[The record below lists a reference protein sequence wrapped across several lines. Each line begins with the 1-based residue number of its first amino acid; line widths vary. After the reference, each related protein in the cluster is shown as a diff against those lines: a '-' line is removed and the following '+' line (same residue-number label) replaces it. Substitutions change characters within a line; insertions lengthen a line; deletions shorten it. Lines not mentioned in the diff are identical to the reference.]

1 MSTWLRLHQKMGL
14 FDLVLTLSAG
24 KLPTDHDLDLTTVD
38 QNDCQ
43 ETGLQ
48 PATSDVEVDTQDS
61 DELAGPEVDTA
72 YPEPLHVIPVQCDK
86 DESDSDMILRKDVN
100 PAVEPTPDAAAD
112 EVRDACADA
121 TTVDGDQ
128 HPEPPEKDTAP
139 AEEIVS
145 AEQESTLVR
154 SALRSSLDGDDAAL
168 LNNFL
173 SKAKAK
179 RAAKAAMASQEDA
192 AMKQKAAQEGE
203 VVIPDLPTPQP
214 RRALE
219 ELDAN
224 SPSPSPQ
231 KVTSPRKA
239 EKPTASP
246 IRKDTSRSDGEQ
258 AENGQ
263 QQPGSPTTR
272 RSTRTRTPRVPPR
285 TTIPAF
291 QNSLS
296 LRRAKGTEFVFLQ
309 RTEAQE
315 LSLATRKNTRQNKGN
330 SVLPKYALKS
340 LCTKKGSNEASLSP
354 ENSTVHRKGGSG
366 KRVCW
371 NDARLVEFEDGEEP
385 QPVLNSSQ
393 ESSDEFSDS
402 KMHTNNDAQSGK
414 QASDKRKT
422 SSSRSTRSQATTIAT
437 PPSPA
442 ARRVRLGNKSTPS
455 APETGTSLSSSRDTS
470 TPSNK
475 RKKLTPRS
483 PTNALLETPPSKKS
497 VSVSSGA
504 AAITTTNTSSS
515 GATAATS
522 KSSTTSAGGGTK
534 SKSKSIFK
542 ANAGSTPMPKRVRSR
557 A

>member
-1 MSTWLRLHQKMGL
+1 MGL
-14 FDLVLTLSAG
+14 FGLVLTFTAG
-24 KLPTDHDLDLTTVD
+24 KLPTDHDFNITTVD

-61 DELAGPEVDTA
+61 DELAGPGVDTA
-72 YPEPLHVIPVQCDK
+72 YPEPLHVTPVQCGK
-86 DESDSDMILRKDVN
+86 DESDSDMILRKDVD
-100 PAVEPTPDAAAD
+100 PAVEPTSDAAAD

-121 TTVDGDQ
+121 TTVDGGQ

-239 EKPTASP
+239 EKPAASP
-246 IRKDTSRSDGEQ
+246 IRKDTSRKDGEQ
-258 AENGQ
+258 AENDQ

-315 LSLATRKNTRQNKGN
+315 LSLATRKNTKQNKGN
-330 SVLPKYALKS
+330 SVLPKYTLKALS
-340 LCTKKGSNEASLSP
+340 TKQGSSEASPSP
-354 ENSTVHRKGGSG
+354 ENSIAYKKGGSG

-385 QPVLNSSQ
+385 QPALSSSQ
-393 ESSDEFSDS
+393 ESSDELSDS
-402 KMHTNNDAQSGK
+402 KTHINSDAQSGK
-414 QASDKRKT
+414 QGSEKRKT
-422 SSSRSTRSQATTIAT
+422 SSSRSTRSQATTIAM

-455 APETGTSLSSSRDTS
+455 APETGTSSSSSRDTS

-483 PTNALLETPPSKKS
+483 PSNALLETPPSKKS
-497 VSVSSGA
+497 VGVSSSA
-504 AAITTTNTSSS
+504 ATITTTTTSSS
-515 GATAATS
+515 GTTTATS